1 MANGRSQSTAERR
14 WGHDFHPSRIGGHHL
29 FVETIKSCY
38 HSRMSQIIPEE
49 HQIRYVAFLRGINV
63 GGHNLL
69 RMDELKKAFASLG
82 FGNVR
87 TITASGNVVFEAPPD
102 EPGALARKIEK
113 NLEKKF
119 GCEIG
124 VIVRTADELRG
135 MVAAD
140 PFQKMRMTADVKL
153 YVTFQAEKAIGDPK
167 IPHQSPNGDFCVLK
181 VSGGEIFSM
190 VNIAKGGRT
199 LDAMK
204 YIEKKFGGSVTT
216 RNWSTIKKIAEMISL
231 RN

>member
-1 MANGRSQSTAERR
+1 
-14 WGHDFHPSRIGGHHL
+14 
-29 FVETIKSCY
+29 
-38 HSRMSQIIPEE
+38 MSPNMPEE

-63 GGHNLL
+63 GGHNLV
-69 RMDELKKAFASLG
+69 RKDELKKAFAPLG

-87 TITASGNVVFEAPPD
+87 TIAASGNVAFEAPPD

-113 NLEKKF
+113 NLEKGF
-119 GCEIG
+119 GREIG
-124 VIVRTADELRG
+124 VIVRTADELCG

-140 PFQKMRMTADVKL
+140 PFQKMKMTADVKL
-153 YVTFQAEKAIGDPK
+153 YVTFLAEKAKGDFK
-167 IPHQSPNGDFCVLK
+167 IPHQSPNGDFRVLK

-204 YIEKKFGGSVTT
+204 YIEKEFGGSVTT
-216 RNWSTIKKIAEMISL
+216 RNWSTIKKVLEMISIPD
-231 RN
+231 